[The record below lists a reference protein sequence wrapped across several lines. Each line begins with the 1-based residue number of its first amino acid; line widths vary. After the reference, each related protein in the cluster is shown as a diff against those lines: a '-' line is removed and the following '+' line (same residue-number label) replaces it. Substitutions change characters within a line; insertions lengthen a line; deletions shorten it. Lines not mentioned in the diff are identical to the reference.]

1 MKKWGFIWQA
11 YAAFHE
17 RNGRMPL
24 SSVLNIVCTGKTW
37 CKTIVLFFPPRSQAY
52 ICSLPWHEV
61 DWILRLFRAIR
72 KFVYRG
78 ISGSSGGGRVVSFFV
93 FFFSQ
98 NPVFQSFAHQSTSV
112 AVFLQI
118 VAPRYRIGNFRNLSC
133 PSNDLSPAHRPFDT
147 ANALDRSM
155 HSTSLR
161 SIDTS
166 DTLHRDV

>member
-1 MKKWGFIWQA
+1 MGFHMTNVCCVSRKERKDAALFRFEHCMYRKDVMQNDRALFPSPFASIYLFPAMAWGRLNSPFVS
-11 YAAFHE
+11 
-17 RNGRMPL
+17 RNSKIRLPR
-24 SSVLNIVCTGKTW
+24 NKRKFRWRARPFFFC
-37 CKTIVLFFPPRSQAY
+37 LFFFAKTSFPV
-52 ICSLPWHEV
+52 I
-61 DWILRLFRAIR
+61 RA
-72 KFVYRG
+72 
-78 ISGSSGGGRVVSFFV
+78 
-93 FFFSQ
+93 
-98 NPVFQSFAHQSTSV
+98 SV
-112 AVFLQI
+112 NVGCRFLQI

>member
-1 MKKWGFIWQA
+1 MGFHMTSVCCVSRKERKD
-11 YAAFHE
+11 AALFRFEHCTY
-17 RNGRMPL
+17 RKDVMQNDRALFP
-24 SSVLNIVCTGKTW
+24 SSFASI
-37 CKTIVLFFPPRSQAY
+37 Y
-52 ICSLPWHEV
+52 ICSLAWHEV

-78 ISGSSGGGRVVSFFV
+78 ISGSSGGGHVVSFFV
-93 FFFSQ
+93 FFFFAKSSF
-98 NPVFQSFAHQSTSV
+98 PVIRASV
-112 AVFLQI
+112 NVGCRFLQI

-133 PSNDLSPAHRPFDT
+133 PSNDLSLAHRPFDT

-166 DTLHRDV
+166 DTLHHDV